1 MKAIHLYRTL
11 ILLLSVIIY
20 TSSTAQDNKIVKAT
34 EVNSAEITQI
44 KKEPVTVIE
53 NKVTKTYLVKNEAYY
68 TSFIHSLEGK
78 KEYISS
84 IPELKLK
91 AEGEGWFIRINSE
104 IEKAKIERSK
114 LVGNEK

>member
-1 MKAIHLYRTL
+1 MKATYIYR
-11 ILLLSVIIY
+11 IFALLLFVIIY
-20 TSSTAQDNKIVKAT
+20 NSSTAQNNKIVKAT
-34 EVNSAEITQI
+34 AINSAEISQI
-44 KKEPVTVIE
+44 QKEPVTVIE
-53 NKVTKTYLVKNEAYY
+53 NKVTKTYLVKNEEYY

-78 KEYISS
+78 KEYISN

-104 IEKAKIERSK
+104 IEKAKLERSK